1 MSDRIKTLYGQLVRN
16 GYDLGGYEKFN
27 AAMHDSN
34 RRRSLYNQ
42 LVANRADLGG
52 YEKFSS
58 VVETAPRTTPSAP
71 QKKRDVVADT
81 INMLRTPSSQY
92 TRPQPSK
99 AAGTFEMP
107 SKYDIYHNMPDAI
120 KRHQTPT
127 PLKPEAVMPS
137 VPSNAAESV
146 WAAADKAAGAEVRK
160 KVDEGWSWRKIM
172 QALSS
177 GASVTGGLG
186 DDNAQALETT
196 SVAHLK
202 THDLQKLSDQA
213 WAALG
218 SKQQQS
224 IINDSY
230 IYLKE
235 QYPDAD
241 DKALVDAA
249 RKMARAKSDEQMYNL
264 AVEKNMP
271 KSVGEFFLRK
281 AAAASSFGSLSKGY
295 ASMMAGTRGDMEAE
309 DTALQKYGAK
319 HKVADIA
326 GSVAGFAVDPLT
338 YASGAVGG
346 AATKVTL
353 WAGGKV
359 LSEAAARKMSQTLGG
374 KLLLGAVSGAANF
387 GTFEAGGEAINQYKW
402 GGTLDVDPET
412 GRYVVGDFSL
422 GKVASQMRHGLTM
435 GGLMGAFGTWL
446 GNVSTKAAQATT
458 STLGKLG
465 VRAGELGVG
474 LVGEG
479 TIFATPEFISTY
491 GDYNDVIKS
500 VSDKNSP
507 NYIADDKER
516 SKYIAELK
524 AQRGE
529 RMMDIWQDNLAMI
542 AGFKAQHAIKSAG
555 RTISELAASRRG
567 KVGFVERMGR
577 MLDGHPSLAL
587 SKEEQT
593 ELDKHGY
600 GDLTQMV
607 KEYKAYAQKDGDLPY
622 NKITQLLNDKNVS
635 EAARAKMYYYVTGHS
650 LPMSAVIASNVIDNG
665 DKTYTVQSLGDNGVI
680 TSRTY
685 GSRKRADYEK
695 ARIDRQAEL
704 NGVAMA
710 EQMFDNMDKAERL
723 KAVCTRLAQDKGVS
737 PETLLWLTRKDPKQM
752 TAAEKRWIKEIEDAA
767 NEDAPQGENATVRH
781 IKGVI
786 LDEYGVDVDKALRKA
801 ADSRTDAEKTAISA
815 YNDELAQAVAERKN
829 AISQGETTDA
839 YRRGYEADTQG
850 MRDAYVAQ
858 MYEPSEDNA
867 ETLRGV
873 ESQIT
878 ESAKYQAA
886 LERDELTQMTHK
898 DGSIHLATLKDK
910 DKDGNGKQVYIVDGD
925 IVMKEDG
932 SGIDADASSKSVIIY
947 DPATGEKKMVSPTAV
962 DGIESLGEVKT
973 AEQREAEINAHMQ
986 DTIQRS
992 KDWLEGNV
1000 ANPVG
1005 MQIQLGDGR
1014 IATIEAMHED
1024 GKSAIAT
1031 LPDGTQFLVPNDVLQ
1046 RIVNNGQYADYKAR
1060 RDAEASKREAEQS
1073 TESAPETATEGG
1085 QPLPEEASPKEEE
1098 SREYAQGDVFDV
1110 VVDGQKMH
1118 AEIVS
1123 PKDADGRFVVNVDD
1137 GESMRTLYVT
1147 PEELAAMEYR
1157 EEPSPKA
1164 EETRLATE
1172 ESSDKALERGAQ
1184 PTEEHT
1190 PTALERIPRD
1200 EKGNA
1205 QFHDVD
1211 TETAWDGLVEMSG
1224 NEETA
1229 HKVAEASLANA
1240 ERKLKAAKALKEK
1253 GETPEELLRS
1263 IKENEAAVAEAQR
1276 VVDAWKAI
1284 VGEKTR
1290 REEAAK
1296 AEAER
1301 IATEK
1306 AEAERKAAE
1315 ERERAEAEE
1324 EARVEAERKT
1334 EEERI
1339 AKQKAE
1345 EKTEEAESDKEEAE
1359 KQMDDEEP
1367 KPVGSGVFGN
1377 IYNQF
1382 KGKVKEAFDFLMKHK
1397 GGDLLGV
1404 FHRKDVGDIDLVWGD
1419 HGGGLAHIIRRHI
1432 IEQNDFKNVDEI
1444 QKVIEDVIRNGLIVR
1459 ENKDKINIEYNGYR
1473 VSIKKTIRD
1482 SKGSVVENKNWIVT
1496 AFDKSKPKHEKRNPS
1511 SSETLTTPSANQKA
1525 DGVTLPSNEDSIDK
1539 GSEKAEK
1546 KQEKQSVFDKAK
1558 EIADKEE
1565 KKRKAEAED
1574 DSALGQATRAVGK
1587 KKKVNLFKYTV
1598 SEKNSHP
1605 ALRGVHYANGY
1616 AYASDGSILF
1626 KEKADYPKEWEGT
1639 IRDKNGNLID
1649 GIYPDTEKAIHRLV
1663 HILDKEVE
1671 SLPSKEVL
1679 DFAIAASKKLKG
1691 EAIPVA
1697 IDGIFFN
1704 AVNLKKFLEAVASK
1718 GMDKVVYR
1726 HPMLYATN
1734 GKDEIVMMPTVNTLE
1749 GVLDIAD
1756 RMESAGLPKEQI
1768 DAWKAHIEAAD
1779 KKMSFEDFQN
1789 AEKNAKR
1796 KGVRLTEAES
1806 PKRKA
1811 DERYQRG
1818 EGGVKPSK
1826 AEVALRD
1833 AVIDRLRESGMDVIA
1848 DEAEGQRVLDEV
1860 NGRAKV
1866 QMGDAPE
1873 TFAERQKQAVESH
1886 GVVMPGLNESYV
1898 EVVKDIP
1905 RHEYTGSIAEATRE
1919 AIDAAKRKYAGKELT
1934 YNNYGANFNYTISAN
1949 AIDICL
1955 SPKHQNLSANKGIH
1969 LALAEHLDEVINKS
1983 VEVEEHPDYI
1993 KGKDGKRGEEVNPN
2007 AIMHRFYGVAVID
2020 GTPCRVMTLMR
2031 EDGRSEEANGVH
2043 SYEVQKIEVLD
2054 NESPST
2060 SNGVGTQMKDLSAYP
2075 LAKLLKGVEKSYDK
2089 GKYLLDESKKR
2100 SVGLREQRVDGADGV
2115 RFFRTANGEAY
2126 GFTVGGR
2133 IYIDPRIATS
2143 ETPVHE
2149 YAHLWA
2155 EALRNGNPKE
2165 WQNVVELMK
2174 GTNVWDEVKARY
2186 PELKSDDEIA
2196 DEVIA
2201 TYSGRRGAERLR
2213 EEQRKI
2219 AEGNGGVFEKAEAV
2233 NALERVKQ
2241 ALKKF
2246 WNGVADFLHI
2256 HYKSAEEVADRVM
2269 KDLLEGVDPRKMGKT
2284 KDGGVRFSAK
2294 QKRALETASLGN
2306 VPRSLTVV
2314 SSAAGANVLNN
2325 IENLAKEFEKSAT
2338 QPKTFIGDVAK
2349 ALGASRFGSGSEYA
2363 TFETKNGNIVTIRL
2377 ANHNAH
2383 VSGFDH
2389 NDKDNGISIVI
2400 SPKPNEGIT
2409 NDGNAHITEFYYDSI
2424 KLRRAEGKP
2433 LAEIVRSIKQALYS
2447 GEFKDTTG
2455 LAERQ
2460 EVNGEDVI
2468 RYQSSSENSDKTLA
2482 GVHNITEEKLRKALK
2497 LGGLANPSVAVID
2510 ISKNSHE
2517 GFGEISLILPSEK
2530 VAKRTG
2536 KNAGTWQGDAWTPT
2550 YPQIE
2555 RRMSNKGAEKASKD
2569 VLSVPSDMYSE
2580 VRIGLDRWLDSGEA
2594 NSAMAYM
2601 FLHEKGVAPEPKKI
2615 QPKFSDEAYNEL
2627 KSITAGNFNI
2637 YGISKADAQKVLAM
2651 YIDAY
2656 FDGDKDL
2663 YEDKTKAWLEK
2674 NRSIVDAGDKG
2685 GMRYAIAKENVKLYD
2700 EYGFN
2705 YRGVQTFVR
2714 DVEYDHRNT
2723 GVDMNATLNEVED
2736 YIKTNS
2742 LTDEFNT
2749 WQEGKEK
2756 EYGIKEVIFDGF
2768 TPSGNRR
2775 YIPNTL
2781 ENVSK
2786 IMKKQGRNGA
2796 TGAWASFP
2804 NFAARLM
2811 PSYGTLEDIRS
2822 KKGLLTSDRE
2832 KIDDFREKWSKVF
2845 FELGMKCQPDATGTF
2860 DDYGFDRLSEAAMT
2874 SDPQAFLKQEYN
2886 VDFSD
2891 EDTKRLKKMVKAIK
2905 EEYPAMY
2912 FETKFERPVYL
2923 NEFAAVVVPNDLGTD
2938 VKKAL
2943 SDLGIAMYEYDA
2955 SKEGDRSRAFDEAVK
2970 SSGKIRFQ
2978 FIGEK
2983 GAAEADHAEEVF
2995 ANENVERSVREK
3007 GELTDAEVAEK
3018 ERDIDHSVRSS
3029 KEMAE
3034 ERLEIERKAKSDGT
3048 WLKAPNGKRTN
3059 LNERQWVDVR
3069 TKNFKEWF
3077 GDWEN
3082 DPENASKIVDEN
3094 GEPLMV
3100 FHYTPE
3106 DFTVFGEGKEIG
3118 ASTFYNASDANY
3130 AATAAVG
3137 DWFTSK
3143 SDLPDYMGK
3152 PMRVFLNIKEPSDG
3166 RSLEVLADEVGYEIS
3181 SKDYEAFDEDRDNTA
3196 PIIEA
3201 GKNYQEK
3208 LRDRGYDGI
3217 FIADEE
3223 FGGTSYIT
3231 FAPNQIKSAVE
3242 NDGSYSPKEN
3252 DIRRSVRE
3260 KKEDEKTE
3268 LTAEER
3274 ELRDNL
3280 VERMRKGGLDVV
3292 TDSEEMQRV
3301 IGTENERTR
3310 MTGAG
3315 SVREHRVYH
3324 GSGADFDVFDHSH
3337 MGEGEGAQ
3345 AYGWGTY
3352 VTEVEGIGRTYA
3364 IQNTTKHNDAL
3375 RALQHDVD
3383 AISDQ
3388 LNRRRDDLKYDEE
3401 QLKRANEW
3409 RAEAEL
3415 DYELFKDEAE
3425 ELKEKYGESSPEYRN
3440 HLFNDIYTDEMK
3452 RAQSSVKST
3461 EESIQYRKEKI
3472 AELEKALKDKQVE
3485 IDELPKEFPRH
3496 LYTVEIPDDNG
3507 SNYLDWDGHPTES
3520 LLKDVGSFLES
3531 NGFERVQDNPV
3542 RYEKGESSVVLN
3554 PNATGADLYA
3564 ELQKALGSD
3573 KKASQAL
3580 SELGC
3585 IGIKYPADNMRGG
3598 REDGAK
3604 DYVIFNENDAKIT
3617 DHTRFLRTADGEVYG
3632 LVKDGRIYLDPKVAT
3647 AETAVHEYTHLWGDM
3662 LRRKDSEQWSH
3673 TVKEL
3678 KNSVLWEEVKE
3689 LYPELKTDDEIADEV
3704 LSTFSGRRGAERL
3717 REEARRVAE
3726 GEGGVFTKAK
3736 AIETLERVKEAIAR
3750 FWEGVARMFGINR
3763 YRSVEELADMAM
3775 KDLLDSKNPMKDES
3789 GMRKRGEVGDE
3800 GVKSLKGEE
3809 ALTAL
3814 DSIFGEN
3821 EGSAIPPKIS
3831 SFAKFKNLFK
3841 KPVRTFLGELVQVK
3855 EEVWNKI
3862 LRNNRQDITGTVLPT
3877 IENADFA
3884 IRDTDGS
3891 TLYVKRFKGD
3901 GQERMYNVVVVNKHG
3916 EVEDYISSV
3925 HIKRDNNLRNKIKK
3939 GAELFL
3945 PNARTTD
3952 GTMSRNNSTPGA
3964 KVANYSETAKPR
3976 YSRKPGESIFD
3987 YASRVSEDVDRSVR
4001 ERVSARDEYEKKV
4014 KSKGFQTKEALQ
4026 NSMLGLQEFM
4036 LAIDHAS
4043 GNKRYIEDI
4052 PDFENPI
4059 LGENRLSSVNKEE
4072 MHQVA
4077 KTQFKPLMSAVAKL
4091 SGKGKESGEL
4101 YDYMF
4106 AKHGL
4111 ERDAVM
4117 RQREA
4122 QKEFDKYQ
4130 KANPKGTKT
4139 IGDFVASL
4147 EGKDYAGLT
4156 ALTAEDGRVKSIQSQ
4171 IDAIDE
4177 QMKATDD
4184 QLLLR
4189 KLGGQKKRLKVDLLN
4204 AARDAADDIRKAFES
4219 DPNHNLS
4226 DINEL
4231 WSRVNEVNGNTL
4243 RKLYESGML
4252 TKEAYNDIS
4261 SMYTNYIPMRG
4272 FDQTTSAD
4280 AYAYL
4285 THGDSAFNAPIKTA
4299 KGRSSKADNPIAYM
4313 QAMAESAIMQG
4324 NRNVLV
4330 KQKMLNFVRNHP
4342 SDLASV
4348 SDVWLQ
4354 YDSVADEWKP
4364 VFPDNIDANDSASV
4378 VAQKMKAFEDKME
4391 QRAENF
4397 PNLVIRSNEA
4407 PDIPYKV
4414 VEKGQLNEHQVL
4426 VKQNGKSYII
4436 TVNGSPRAAQAANGL
4451 TNPDTD
4457 LTGAIGK
4464 VFEGAEALN
4473 RQLSSLYTT
4482 LNPDFI
4488 GSNYVRDALY
4498 SNTMVY
4504 VKEGA
4509 KYGGS
4514 FNLNFAKYNPA
4525 EMANLYARY
4534 NKGSLD
4540 TSNETHK
4547 LFLEFM
4553 QNGGETGF
4561 VNLKQ
4566 IEKRKSEIA
4575 KAIKRDGEISAA
4587 QIWGGL
4593 NDAIDFANRA
4603 VENSARFAAYVT
4615 SRKSGRS
4622 VGRSVYDA
4630 KEISVNF
4637 NRKGSGSKFMGAE
4650 GQTKAGNAA
4659 AFVSGAG
4666 RGLYIFWNAGLQGL
4680 TNFSRQIGRHPGRA
4694 LTLAS
4699 LLFGFGAL
4707 MSYLGNRDDDDE
4719 NNYFNLPK
4727 YIRRSNVCYKIGDLF
4742 VTIPLPVEYRSFY
4755 GLGEL
4760 ASSTLAGKE
4769 DGTTKDIAKEAVSQV
4784 SQLFPI
4790 DFAEGGGGLH
4800 ALIPSAVK
4808 PIVEAE
4814 TNTAWTGL
4822 PIYKDNDFN
4831 KNMPEYTKVYKTA
4844 NGYLVEIARALNDA
4858 TGGNKYKK
4866 GFIDINP
4873 AKMEYVLKGMLGGAF
4888 SFPDKLV
4895 KTTETIMGDREF
4907 DWRNTPF
4914 ANRFVKNAD
4923 ERTEYKSLNEQYFK
4937 LKDEMDV
4944 VKQQLKGFEKEAD
4957 AGNEKYEKALLQLED
4972 SKDYE
4977 RLELFKDYEK
4987 ELKGLN
4993 DELKELR
5000 MSPDYDKAEE
5010 KELQKEIAELQ
5021 RQLIDEMREIKK

>member
-1 MSDRIKTLYGQLVRN
+1 MGK
-16 GYDLGGYEKFN
+16 
-27 AAMHDSN
+27 DSALK
-34 RRRSLYNQ
+34 LYNALKQ
-42 LVANRADLGG
+42 QGRYTKSFAEFQGILGDKQRSQKLYTALSNDG
-52 YEKFSS
+52 LYTKTFRDFYNQFGSGS
-58 VVETAPRTTPSAP
+58 ETPHTTRTQTTTP
-71 QKKRDVVADT
+71 KKTDFVADT

-99 AAGTFEMP
+99 SAGTFEMP
-107 SKYDIYHNMPDAI
+107 SKYDVYHNMPDAV
-120 KRHQTPT
+120 KRYQTPT
-127 PLKPEAVMPS
+127 PLKTDSS
-137 VPSNAAESV
+137 VSMRSAATSTWNAADRAAREEYDRLHPKKEESF
-146 WAAADKAAGAEVRK
+146 WERAARLMTDAEMGMGNENMEKAT
-160 KVDEGWSWRKIM
+160 DM
-172 QALSS
+172 L
-177 GASVTGGLG
+177 AS
-186 DDNAQALETT
+186 
-196 SVAHLK
+196 HYK

-213 WAALG
+213 WNALG
-218 SKQQQS
+218 TTQQKN
-224 IINDSY
+224 ITDEAY
-230 IYLKE
+230 DELKR
-235 QYPDAD
+235 QYPQATE
-241 DKALVDAA
+241 KELREAA
-249 RKMARAKSDEQMYNL
+249 AKVARAKSDETMYNL
-264 AVEKNMP
+264 AVQKNMP
-271 KSVGEFFLRK
+271 DNAISFFARKMAEGNSV
-281 AAAASSFGSLSKGY
+281 ASLFTGLARQK
-295 ASMMAGTRGDMEAE
+295 AGTVGDLVAETEANE
-309 DTALQKYGAK
+309 RYGKK
-319 HKVADIA
+319 HKVAGIA
-326 GSVAGFAVDPLT
+326 GSVVGMASDPLT
-338 YASGAVGG
+338 YAAGGVGG
-346 AATKVTL
+346 AATKGAL

-435 GGLMGAFGTWL
+435 GGLTGAFGTWL

-587 SKEEQT
+587 SKEEQA

-815 YNDELAQAVAERKN
+815 YNNELAQAVAARKN
-829 AISQGETTDA
+829 AIRQDETTDA

-878 ESAKYQAA
+878 ESVKYQAA
-886 LERDELTQMTHK
+886 LERDELKQMTHK

-1031 LPDGTQFLVPNDVLQ
+1031 LPDGSQFLVPNDVLQ

-1060 RDAEASKREAEQS
+1060 RDAEASKREAEQGS
-1073 TESAPETATEGG
+1073 ESAPETATEGG
-1085 QPLPEEASPKEEE
+1085 QPLPEEASPKEER
-1098 SREYAQGDVFDV
+1098 REYAQGDVFDV

-1172 ESSDKALERGAQ
+1172 GSSEKALERGEQ

-1276 VVDAWKAI
+1276 TVDAWKAI
-1284 VGEKTR
+1284 VGEKSR
-1290 REEAAK
+1290 REEASK

-1306 AEAERKAAE
+1306 AEAERKTAE
-1315 ERERAEAEE
+1315 ERERAEKEE
-1324 EARVEAERKT
+1324 EARVEAERKA

-1345 EKTEEAESDKEEAE
+1345 EKTAEAESDKEEAE
-1359 KQMDDEEP
+1359 KRMDDEEP
-1367 KPVGSGVFGN
+1367 KPLGSGVFGN

-1482 SKGSVVENKNWIVT
+1482 SKGNVVENKNWIVT

-1539 GSEKAEK
+1539 GSKKAEK
-1546 KQEKQSVFDKAK
+1546 KQKKQSVFDKAK

-1565 KKRKAEAED
+1565 KKRKAEAD
-1574 DSALGQATRAVGK
+1574 K
-1587 KKKVNLFKYTV
+1587 
-1598 SEKNSHP
+1598 
-1605 ALRGVHYANGY
+1605 
-1616 AYASDGSILF
+1616 
-1626 KEKADYPKEWEGT
+1626 PKQ
-1639 IRDKNGNLID
+1639 K
-1649 GIYPDTEKAIHRLV
+1649 P
-1663 HILDKEVE
+1663 
-1671 SLPSKEVL
+1671 
-1679 DFAIAASKKLKG
+1679 
-1691 EAIPVA
+1691 
-1697 IDGIFFN
+1697 
-1704 AVNLKKFLEAVASK
+1704 
-1718 GMDKVVYR
+1718 
-1726 HPMLYATN
+1726 
-1734 GKDEIVMMPTVNTLE
+1734 
-1749 GVLDIAD
+1749 
-1756 RMESAGLPKEQI
+1756 
-1768 DAWKAHIEAAD
+1768 
-1779 KKMSFEDFQN
+1779 
-1789 AEKNAKR
+1789 
-1796 KGVRLTEAES
+1796 LTEAERKDAEEVAGALGYRVEWVDTMEENGTIDADKKVIRIAKDAENPLVQVLGHEVAHGVKRMDGGKFKALQKAALEVVGEKEWNERIGKKRKLNAYAEGKLAEEVTCDIVGEALNNNDALKRLAES
-1806 PKRKA
+1806 LRGEKGILARLRDAVARMVEYFKNRGDKEGVRRMKAADKLLAEFESALKEGVAPEQVKPEGVDRSVRESGDEPENKRRKDFAERFGVDESYVSDYANGMAQKNTGKAAIARRSMERQIYLADAGKTSKLSDIAKSLKSFKAALKEAFGDLDALIDEYRNMFEEERNMMEAARKKAEEEAAARKRHLDELSLLTEGQIDSRYAEALEKGDETEAREMLDEVARRKGYGDENNEYRMQHRAPSNPGYESDEARRNDIENGPDVNLEDIALGYNRQPDDYFTNPRGYLNDTPHGRESTDAVANALSSIRQGGRDVTVKVYRAVPTTMKEGKLRNGDWVSLSRRYAEMHGNHALNGKYRIMEDEVPAKDIWWDGNDVNEFGYDNGEDYKYKNVKNNRKSDDLVTRDDKGNVIPPSKRFNQRKA
-1811 DERYQRG
+1811 DERYSRR
-1818 EGGVKPSK
+1818 ESK
-1826 AEVALRD
+1826 A
-1833 AVIDRLRESGMDVIA
+1833 
-1848 DEAEGQRVLDEV
+1848 
-1860 NGRAKV
+1860 
-1866 QMGDAPE
+1866 
-1873 TFAERQKQAVESH
+1873 
-1886 GVVMPGLNESYV
+1886 
-1898 EVVKDIP
+1898 
-1905 RHEYTGSIAEATRE
+1905 
-1919 AIDAAKRKYAGKELT
+1919 
-1934 YNNYGANFNYTISAN
+1934 
-1949 AIDICL
+1949 
-1955 SPKHQNLSANKGIH
+1955 
-1969 LALAEHLDEVINKS
+1969 
-1983 VEVEEHPDYI
+1983 
-1993 KGKDGKRGEEVNPN
+1993 
-2007 AIMHRFYGVAVID
+2007 
-2020 GTPCRVMTLMR
+2020 
-2031 EDGRSEEANGVH
+2031 
-2043 SYEVQKIEVLD
+2043 
-2054 NESPST
+2054 
-2060 SNGVGTQMKDLSAYP
+2060 
-2075 LAKLLKGVEKSYDK
+2075 
-2089 GKYLLDESKKR
+2089 
-2100 SVGLREQRVDGADGV
+2100 
-2115 RFFRTANGEAY
+2115 
-2126 GFTVGGR
+2126 
-2133 IYIDPRIATS
+2133 
-2143 ETPVHE
+2143 
-2149 YAHLWA
+2149 
-2155 EALRNGNPKE
+2155 
-2165 WQNVVELMK
+2165 
-2174 GTNVWDEVKARY
+2174 
-2186 PELKSDDEIA
+2186 
-2196 DEVIA
+2196 
-2201 TYSGRRGAERLR
+2201 
-2213 EEQRKI
+2213 
-2219 AEGNGGVFEKAEAV
+2219 
-2233 NALERVKQ
+2233 
-2241 ALKKF
+2241 
-2246 WNGVADFLHI
+2246 
-2256 HYKSAEEVADRVM
+2256 
-2269 KDLLEGVDPRKMGKT
+2269 
-2284 KDGGVRFSAK
+2284 
-2294 QKRALETASLGN
+2294 
-2306 VPRSLTVV
+2306 
-2314 SSAAGANVLNN
+2314 
-2325 IENLAKEFEKSAT
+2325 
-2338 QPKTFIGDVAK
+2338 
-2349 ALGASRFGSGSEYA
+2349 
-2363 TFETKNGNIVTIRL
+2363 
-2377 ANHNAH
+2377 
-2383 VSGFDH
+2383 
-2389 NDKDNGISIVI
+2389 
-2400 SPKPNEGIT
+2400 
-2409 NDGNAHITEFYYDSI
+2409 
-2424 KLRRAEGKP
+2424 
-2433 LAEIVRSIKQALYS
+2433 
-2447 GEFKDTTG
+2447 
-2455 LAERQ
+2455 
-2460 EVNGEDVI
+2460 
-2468 RYQSSSENSDKTLA
+2468 
-2482 GVHNITEEKLRKALK
+2482 
-2497 LGGLANPSVAVID
+2497 
-2510 ISKNSHE
+2510 
-2517 GFGEISLILPSEK
+2517 
-2530 VAKRTG
+2530 
-2536 KNAGTWQGDAWTPT
+2536 
-2550 YPQIE
+2550 
-2555 RRMSNKGAEKASKD
+2555 
-2569 VLSVPSDMYSE
+2569 
-2580 VRIGLDRWLDSGEA
+2580 
-2594 NSAMAYM
+2594 
-2601 FLHEKGVAPEPKKI
+2601 
-2615 QPKFSDEAYNEL
+2615 
-2627 KSITAGNFNI
+2627 
-2637 YGISKADAQKVLAM
+2637 
-2651 YIDAY
+2651 
-2656 FDGDKDL
+2656 
-2663 YEDKTKAWLEK
+2663 
-2674 NRSIVDAGDKG
+2674 
-2685 GMRYAIAKENVKLYD
+2685 
-2700 EYGFN
+2700 
-2705 YRGVQTFVR
+2705 
-2714 DVEYDHRNT
+2714 
-2723 GVDMNATLNEVED
+2723 
-2736 YIKTNS
+2736 
-2742 LTDEFNT
+2742 
-2749 WQEGKEK
+2749 
-2756 EYGIKEVIFDGF
+2756 
-2768 TPSGNRR
+2768 
-2775 YIPNTL
+2775 
-2781 ENVSK
+2781 
-2786 IMKKQGRNGA
+2786 
-2796 TGAWASFP
+2796 
-2804 NFAARLM
+2804 
-2811 PSYGTLEDIRS
+2811 
-2822 KKGLLTSDRE
+2822 
-2832 KIDDFREKWSKVF
+2832 
-2845 FELGMKCQPDATGTF
+2845 
-2860 DDYGFDRLSEAAMT
+2860 
-2874 SDPQAFLKQEYN
+2874 
-2886 VDFSD
+2886 
-2891 EDTKRLKKMVKAIK
+2891 
-2905 EEYPAMY
+2905 
-2912 FETKFERPVYL
+2912 
-2923 NEFAAVVVPNDLGTD
+2923 
-2938 VKKAL
+2938 
-2943 SDLGIAMYEYDA
+2943 
-2955 SKEGDRSRAFDEAVK
+2955 
-2970 SSGKIRFQ
+2970 
-2978 FIGEK
+2978 
-2983 GAAEADHAEEVF
+2983 
-2995 ANENVERSVREK
+2995 
-3007 GELTDAEVAEK
+3007 
-3018 ERDIDHSVRSS
+3018 
-3029 KEMAE
+3029 
-3034 ERLEIERKAKSDGT
+3034 
-3048 WLKAPNGKRTN
+3048 
-3059 LNERQWVDVR
+3059 
-3069 TKNFKEWF
+3069 
-3077 GDWEN
+3077 
-3082 DPENASKIVDEN
+3082 
-3094 GEPLMV
+3094 
-3100 FHYTPE
+3100 
-3106 DFTVFGEGKEIG
+3106 
-3118 ASTFYNASDANY
+3118 
-3130 AATAAVG
+3130 
-3137 DWFTSK
+3137 
-3143 SDLPDYMGK
+3143 
-3152 PMRVFLNIKEPSDG
+3152 
-3166 RSLEVLADEVGYEIS
+3166 
-3181 SKDYEAFDEDRDNTA
+3181 
-3196 PIIEA
+3196 
-3201 GKNYQEK
+3201 
-3208 LRDRGYDGI
+3208 
-3217 FIADEE
+3217 
-3223 FGGTSYIT
+3223 
-3231 FAPNQIKSAVE
+3231 
-3242 NDGSYSPKEN
+3242 
-3252 DIRRSVRE
+3252 
-3260 KKEDEKTE
+3260 

-3301 IGTENERTR
+3301 IDTENERTR
-3310 MTGAG
+3310 MMGAG

-3324 GSGADFDVFDHSH
+3324 GSGADFDAFDHSH

-3345 AYGWGTY
+3345 VYGWGTY

-3388 LNRRRDDLKYDEE
+3388 LNRHRDDLKYDEE

-3425 ELKEKYGESSPEYRN
+3425 ELKEKYGESSPKYRN

-3472 AELEKALKDKQVE
+3472 AELEKALKDKQAE

-3507 SNYLDWDGHPTES
+3507 GNYLDWNGHPAES

-3531 NGFERVQDNPV
+3531 NGFERVQDNSV
-3542 RYEKGESSVVLN
+3542 RYEKGESTVVLN

-3564 ELQKALGSD
+3564 ELREALGSD

-3580 SELGC
+3580 AELGC

-3598 REDGAK
+3598 REVGAK
-3604 DYVIFNENDAKIT
+3604 NYVIFNENDAKIT

-3647 AETAVHEYTHLWGDM
+3647 SETAVHEYTHLWGDM

-3689 LYPELKTDDEIADEV
+3689 SYPELKTDDEIADEV

-3717 REEARRVAE
+3717 REEARRVAD

-3763 YRSVEELADMAM
+3763 YRSSEELADMAM

-3809 ALTAL
+3809 AMVAL
-3814 DSIFGEN
+3814 DNIFEDKKTEN
-3821 EGSAIPPKIS
+3821 MPQKVS
-3831 SFAKFKNLFK
+3831 SLVKFMELFR
-3841 KPVRTFLGELVQVK
+3841 KPVRTFLGEVVNVK
-3855 EEVWNKI
+3855 EEVYNKI
-3862 LRNNRQDITGTVLPT
+3862 IREKRTSISGAVLPT
-3877 IENADFA
+3877 LENADFA

-3891 TLYVKRFKGD
+3891 TLYIKRFKSENND
-3901 GQERMYNVVVVNKHG
+3901 NVYNIAVVNKYG
-3916 EVEDYISSV
+3916 EVEDYVSSV
-3925 HIKRDNNLRNKIKK
+3925 HIKSDNNLRNKITK
-3939 GAELFL
+3939 GAELLL
-3945 PNARTTD
+3945 PQERITD
-3952 GTMSRNNSTPGA
+3952 GILPRNNPTPT
-3964 KVANYSETAKPR
+3964 ANVTNISEPSKPR
-3976 YSRKPGESIFD
+3976 FSRKPGESIFD

-4036 LAIDHAS
+4036 SAIDHAS

-4091 SGKGKESGEL
+4091 SGNGKESGEL

-4177 QMKATDD
+4177 QMEVTDN
-4184 QLLLR
+4184 QLLLHY
-4189 KLGGQKKRLKVDLLN
+4189 LGGQKKRLKVDLLN
-4204 AARDAADDIRKAFES
+4204 AARDAADDIRKTFENNPS
-4219 DPNHNLS
+4219 HDRS

-4364 VFPDNIDANDSASV
+4364 VFPDNIGANDSASV
-4378 VAQKMKAFEDKME
+4378 VAKKMEAFEDKMK
-4391 QRAENF
+4391 QMAEKH
-4397 PNLVIRSNEA
+4397 PDLVQRSNEA

-4457 LTGAIGK
+4457 LTGAVGK

-4540 TSNETHK
+4540 TSNETHR

-4575 KAIKRDGEISAA
+4575 KAIKRDGRISAA

-4593 NDAIDFANRA
+4593 GDAVDFANRA

-4742 VTIPLPVEYRSFY
+4742 VTIPLPVEYRAFY

-4790 DFAEGGGGLH
+4790 DFVEGGGGLH

-4814 TNTAWTGL
+4814 TNIAWTGL

>member
-58 VVETAPRTTPSAP
+58 VVETAPRTAPSAP
-71 QKKRDVVADT
+71 QKKSDFVADT

-107 SKYDIYHNMPDAI
+107 SKYDIYHNMPDAV

-146 WAAADKAAGAEVRK
+146 WAAADKAESADVRK

-218 SKQQQS
+218 TKQQQS
-224 IINDSY
+224 IINDTY
-230 IYLKE
+230 RYLKE

-309 DTALQKYGAK
+309 DTALQKYGSK

-338 YASGAVGG
+338 YAAGGVGG
-346 AATKVTL
+346 AATKVAL
-353 WAGGKV
+353 WTGGKV

-374 KLLLGAVSGAANF
+374 KLLLGAIGGAANF
-387 GTFEAGGEAINQYKW
+387 GTFEAGGEALNQYKW

-422 GKVASQMRHGLTM
+422 GKVASQLRHGLAM
-435 GGLMGAFGTWL
+435 GGLTGAFGTWL
-446 GNVSTKAAQATT
+446 GNVSTRAAQATS

-465 VRAGELGVG
+465 VRTGELGVG

-516 SKYIAELK
+516 SKYIAEIK

-695 ARIDRQAEL
+695 SRIDRQAEL

-710 EQMFDNMDKAERL
+710 EQMFDNMDRAERL

-752 TAAEKRWIKEIEDAA
+752 TAAEKRWVKEIEDAA

-786 LDEYGVDVDKALRKA
+786 FDEYGVDVDKALRKA
-801 ADSRTDAEKTAISA
+801 ADSRTEAEKSAISA
-815 YNDELAQAVAERKN
+815 YNNELAQAVAERKN

-867 ETLRGV
+867 ETLKGV
-873 ESQIT
+873 ETQIT

-886 LERDELTQMTHK
+886 LERDELKQMTHK
-898 DGSIHLATLKDK
+898 DGSTHLATLKDK

-973 AEQREAEINAHMQ
+973 AEQTEAEINARMQ
-986 DTIQRS
+986 DTIQRG

-1031 LPDGTQFLVPNDVLQ
+1031 LPDGTQFLVPKDVLQ

-1073 TESAPETATEGG
+1073 TESASETATEGG

-1098 SREYAQGDVFDV
+1098 SREYAQGDEFDV

-1157 EEPSPKA
+1157 EEPSPKV

-1172 ESSDKALERGAQ
+1172 DSSEKALERGAQ
-1184 PTEEHT
+1184 LTEEHA

-1284 VGEKTR
+1284 VGEKSR

-1324 EARVEAERKT
+1324 EARVEAERKA
-1334 EEERI
+1334 EEER
-1339 AKQKAE
+1339 
-1345 EKTEEAESDKEEAE
+1345 KTEEKERKAKTDGDGQNGFNFFTGTINELIAATRKKGSSLIKKVLSAASNRLIADLKDKGVDISPEYNHTIDNNAINHALNRHSSDKEKEQGQIPLTE
-1359 KQMDDEEP
+1359 KDIEN
-1367 KPVGSGVFGN
+1367 VN
-1377 IYNQF
+1377 
-1382 KGKVKEAFDFLMKHK
+1382 
-1397 GGDLLGV
+1397 
-1404 FHRKDVGDIDLVWGD
+1404 DVID
-1419 HGGGLAHIIRRHI
+1419 
-1432 IEQNDFKNVDEI
+1432 NYDEI
-1444 QKVIEDVIRNGLIVR
+1444 KTEKNSRGQDIIIYKKRYTDGTTLYVEEVR
-1459 ENKDKINIEYNGYR
+1459 TGRKELAMASMRKQRSRKLTDA
-1473 VSIKKTIRD
+1473 D
-1482 SKGSVVENKNWIVT
+1482 
-1496 AFDKSKPKHEKRNPS
+1496 DLKSTPS
-1511 SSETLTTPSANQKA
+1511 SDLPSASA
-1525 DGVTLPSNEDSIDK
+1525 DK
-1539 GSEKAEK
+1539 GSEKPEK

-1565 KKRKAEAED
+1565 KKRKAEAEKKRPAPLSERIED
-1574 DSALGQATRAVGK
+1574 VGEKIGDARKDVWKEIIARVKNKKQGIEEALKKSSAGKLFSSLFDEKELLESGVSNEVVTFISAVKGSLGTKPRSLSKLKMWINKVLHQYDMCEQALENWESVKKKIDEWKYYSQPFYMYRAAMAVG
-1587 KKKVNLFKYTV
+1587 
-1598 SEKNSHP
+1598 
-1605 ALRGVHYANGY
+1605 GY
-1616 AYASDGSILF
+1616 ESGRDVGNAELWQIADGYSDGKSVAGQWCVR
-1626 KEKADYPKEWEGT
+1626 KAGAY
-1639 IRDKNGNLID
+1639 D
-1649 GIYPDTEKAIHRLV
+1649 GIYKTYE
-1663 HILDKEVE
+1663 
-1671 SLPSKEVL
+1671 
-1679 DFAIAASKKLKG
+1679 
-1691 EAIPVA
+1691 
-1697 IDGIFFN
+1697 
-1704 AVNLKKFLEAVASK
+1704 
-1718 GMDKVVYR
+1718 
-1726 HPMLYATN
+1726 
-1734 GKDEIVMMPTVNTLE
+1734 
-1749 GVLDIAD
+1749 
-1756 RMESAGLPKEQI
+1756 
-1768 DAWKAHIEAAD
+1768 EAA
-1779 KKMSFEDFQN
+1779 E
-1789 AEKNAKR
+1789 
-1796 KGVRLTEAES
+1796 
-1806 PKRKA
+1806 
-1811 DERYQRG
+1811 
-1818 EGGVKPSK
+1818 
-1826 AEVALRD
+1826 
-1833 AVIDRLRESGMDVIA
+1833 
-1848 DEAEGQRVLDEV
+1848 
-1860 NGRAKV
+1860 
-1866 QMGDAPE
+1866 
-1873 TFAERQKQAVESH
+1873 
-1886 GVVMPGLNESYV
+1886 
-1898 EVVKDIP
+1898 
-1905 RHEYTGSIAEATRE
+1905 
-1919 AIDAAKRKYAGKELT
+1919 
-1934 YNNYGANFNYTISAN
+1934 
-1949 AIDICL
+1949 
-1955 SPKHQNLSANKGIH
+1955 
-1969 LALAEHLDEVINKS
+1969 
-1983 VEVEEHPDYI
+1983 
-1993 KGKDGKRGEEVNPN
+1993 
-2007 AIMHRFYGVAVID
+2007 
-2020 GTPCRVMTLMR
+2020 
-2031 EDGRSEEANGVH
+2031 
-2043 SYEVQKIEVLD
+2043 
-2054 NESPST
+2054 
-2060 SNGVGTQMKDLSAYP
+2060 
-2075 LAKLLKGVEKSYDK
+2075 
-2089 GKYLLDESKKR
+2089 
-2100 SVGLREQRVDGADGV
+2100 
-2115 RFFRTANGEAY
+2115 
-2126 GFTVGGR
+2126 
-2133 IYIDPRIATS
+2133 
-2143 ETPVHE
+2143 
-2149 YAHLWA
+2149 
-2155 EALRNGNPKE
+2155 
-2165 WQNVVELMK
+2165 
-2174 GTNVWDEVKARY
+2174 
-2186 PELKSDDEIA
+2186 
-2196 DEVIA
+2196 
-2201 TYSGRRGAERLR
+2201 
-2213 EEQRKI
+2213 
-2219 AEGNGGVFEKAEAV
+2219 
-2233 NALERVKQ
+2233 

-2246 WNGVADFLHI
+2246 AGENAAVDGKGKRKEVKLAI
-2256 HYKSAEEVADRVM
+2256 YKR
-2269 KDLLEGVDPRKMGKT
+2269 RT
-2284 KDGGVRFSAK
+2284 DG
-2294 QKRALETASLGN
+2294 TM
-2306 VPRSLTVV
+2306 
-2314 SSAAGANVLNN
+2314 
-2325 IENLAKEFEKSAT
+2325 
-2338 QPKTFIGDVAK
+2338 FIA
-2349 ALGASRFGSGSEYA
+2349 
-2363 TFETKNGNIVTIRL
+2363 
-2377 ANHNAH
+2377 
-2383 VSGFDH
+2383 
-2389 NDKDNGISIVI
+2389 
-2400 SPKPNEGIT
+2400 P
-2409 NDGNAHITEFYYDSI
+2409 
-2424 KLRRAEGKP
+2424 EGKP
-2433 LAEIVRSIKQALYS
+2433 
-2447 GEFKDTTG
+2447 
-2455 LAERQ
+2455 
-2460 EVNGEDVI
+2460 DVI
-2468 RYQSSSENSDKTLA
+2468 IQDGFKTLYEA
-2482 GVHNITEEKLRKALK
+2482 SAYKKEHYAEMQERYRTLMDGIKPKFNENRERKGRDWR
-2497 LGGLANPSVAVID
+2497 GG
-2510 ISKNSHE
+2510 
-2517 GFGEISLILPSEK
+2517 
-2530 VAKRTG
+2530 
-2536 KNAGTWQGDAWTPT
+2536 
-2550 YPQIE
+2550 
-2555 RRMSNKGAEKASKD
+2555 KD
-2569 VLSVPSDMYSE
+2569 V
-2580 VRIGLDRWLDSGEA
+2580 
-2594 NSAMAYM
+2594 SA
-2601 FLHEKGVAPEPKKI
+2601 E
-2615 QPKFSDEAYNEL
+2615 
-2627 KSITAGNFNI
+2627 
-2637 YGISKADAQKVLAM
+2637 
-2651 YIDAY
+2651 
-2656 FDGDKDL
+2656 
-2663 YEDKTKAWLEK
+2663 
-2674 NRSIVDAGDKG
+2674 
-2685 GMRYAIAKENVKLYD
+2685 
-2700 EYGFN
+2700 
-2705 YRGVQTFVR
+2705 
-2714 DVEYDHRNT
+2714 
-2723 GVDMNATLNEVED
+2723 
-2736 YIKTNS
+2736 
-2742 LTDEFNT
+2742 
-2749 WQEGKEK
+2749 
-2756 EYGIKEVIFDGF
+2756 
-2768 TPSGNRR
+2768 
-2775 YIPNTL
+2775 
-2781 ENVSK
+2781 
-2786 IMKKQGRNGA
+2786 
-2796 TGAWASFP
+2796 
-2804 NFAARLM
+2804 
-2811 PSYGTLEDIRS
+2811 
-2822 KKGLLTSDRE
+2822 
-2832 KIDDFREKWSKVF
+2832 DFRE
-2845 FELGMKCQPDATGTF
+2845 AF
-2860 DDYGFDRLSEAAMT
+2860 DFRGVEFGNWMQQKDRR
-2874 SDPQAFLKQEYN
+2874 QA
-2886 VDFSD
+2886 
-2891 EDTKRLKKMVKAIK
+2891 
-2905 EEYPAMY
+2905 
-2912 FETKFERPVYL
+2912 L
-2923 NEFAAVVVPNDLGTD
+2923 NECYDSLMDLAMVCG
-2938 VKKAL
+2938 VSPKAL
-2943 SDLGIAMYEYDA
+2943 SLGGKLAMAFGARGVGKFNAHYEPD
-2955 SKEGDRSRAFDEAVK
+2955 KVVINLTK
-2970 SSGKIRFQ
+2970 T
-2978 FIGEK
+2978 K
-2983 GAAEADHAEEVF
+2983 GAGSLAHEWFHAIDNYFNMQGWDEF
-2995 ANENVERSVREK
+2995 ATESTRNVER
-3007 GELTDAEVAEK
+3007 
-3018 ERDIDHSVRSS
+3018 

-3034 ERLEIERKAKSDGT
+3034 AWKDLVRAINGSDYFKRSDKYARLKGSRYWIEPTELGARAFAVWVENRLSKYGT
-3048 WLKAPNGKRTN
+3048 I
-3059 LNERQWVDVR
+3059 
-3069 TKNFKEWF
+3069 
-3077 GDWEN
+3077 N
-3082 DPENASKIVDEN
+3082 DYLANNPRLVDE
-3094 GEPLMV
+3094 
-3100 FHYTPE
+3100 
-3106 DFTVFGEGKEIG
+3106 K
-3118 ASTFYNASDANY
+3118 ASDAEKKY
-3130 AATAAVG
+3130 APYPFDKDA
-3137 DWFTSK
+3137 DWMDEKFGR
-3143 SDLPDYMGK
+3143 LFEVMQE
-3152 PMRVFLNIKEPSDG
+3152 RV
-3166 RSLEVLADEVGYEIS
+3166 
-3181 SKDYEAFDEDRDNTA
+3181 
-3196 PIIEA
+3196 
-3201 GKNYQEK
+3201 
-3208 LRDRGYDGI
+3208 
-3217 FIADEE
+3217 DEE
-3223 FGGTSYIT
+3223 TGKHIL
-3231 FAPNQIKSAVE
+3231 
-3242 NDGSYSPKEN
+3242 YSRNKAAGH
-3252 DIRRSVRE
+3252 
-3260 KKEDEKTE
+3260 EKTE

-3301 IGTENERTR
+3301 IDTENERTR
-3310 MTGAG
+3310 MMGAG

-3324 GSGADFDVFDHSH
+3324 GSGADFDAFDHSH

-3388 LNRRRDDLKYDEE
+3388 LNRHRDDLKYDEE

-3425 ELKEKYGESSPEYRN
+3425 ELKEKYGEASPEYRN

-3452 RAQSSVKST
+3452 RAQRSVKSI

-3472 AELEKALKDKQVE
+3472 AELGKALKDKQAEV
-3485 IDELPKEFPRH
+3485 DELPKKFPRH

-3507 SNYLDWDGHPTES
+3507 GNYLDWNGHPAES

-3531 NGFERVQDNPV
+3531 EGFERVQDSPV
-3542 RYEKGESSVVLN
+3542 RYEKGESTVVLN

-3564 ELQKALGSD
+3564 ELREALGSD

-3580 SELGC
+3580 AEVGC
-3585 IGIKYPADNMRGG
+3585 VGIKYPADNMRGG
-3598 REDGAK
+3598 RKDGAK
-3604 DYVIFNENDAKIT
+3604 NYVIFNENDAKIT
-3617 DHTRFLRTADGEVYG
+3617 DHTRFLRTAGGEVYG

-3647 AETAVHEYTHLWGDM
+3647 SETAVHEYTHLWGDM

-3689 LYPELKTDDEIADEV
+3689 LYLELKTDDEIADEV

-3717 REEARRVAE
+3717 REEARRVAD

-3763 YRSVEELADMAM
+3763 YRSAEELADMAM
-3775 KDLLDSKNPMKDES
+3775 RDLINGVKPTSRTFTFDNFYKDTKAVFEGTERPKGKPDYISYSGSEYWYGEDKGGKYVVRGSDHWSGEFKVKDGERTNVGRNHYSEITEDGMLPIGAQGSLKFGWKKGLSKPVGSGISAAIDRRGSGDSNNIASCYWYIDNAKGKDNKGFTYGKAYLSEFEDKE
-3789 GMRKRGEVGDE
+3789 RRRDIPGDE
-3800 GVKSLKGEE
+3800 WRDIQGLEGGTRAMRSEAAATPLKGDE

-3855 EEVWNKI
+3855 DEVWNKI

-3952 GTMSRNNSTPGA
+3952 GTISRNNSTPGA

-3976 YSRKPGESIFD
+3976 FSRKPGESIFD
-3987 YASRVSEDVDRSVR
+3987 YASRVSDSVDRSVR

-4036 LAIDHAS
+4036 FAIDHAS

-4091 SGKGKESGEL
+4091 SGNGKESGEL

-4139 IGDFVASL
+4139 IEDFVASL

-4189 KLGGQKKRLKVDLLN
+4189 NLGGQKKRLKVDLLN

-4219 DPNHNLS
+4219 NPSHDRS

-4231 WSRVNEVNGNTL
+4231 WKRVNEVNGNTL
-4243 RKLYESGML
+4243 RKLYESGLL
-4252 TKEAYNDIS
+4252 TKEAYNDIN
-4261 SMYTNYIPMRG
+4261 SMYTHYIPMRG

-4285 THGDSAFNAPIKTA
+4285 THSDSAFNAPIKTA

-4330 KQKMLNFVRNHP
+4330 KQRMLNFVRNHP

-4364 VFPDNIDANDSASV
+4364 VFPDNIGANDSASV
-4378 VAQKMKAFEDKME
+4378 VAKKMEAFEDKMK
-4391 QRAENF
+4391 QMAENH
-4397 PNLVIRSNEA
+4397 PNLVQRSNEA

-4457 LTGAIGK
+4457 LTGAVGK

-4473 RQLSSLYTT
+4473 RQLSSFYTT

-4514 FNLNFAKYNPA
+4514 FNLNFAKYNPG

-4534 NKGSLD
+4534 NKGNLD
-4540 TSNETHK
+4540 TSNETHR

-4575 KAIKRDGEISAA
+4575 KAIKREGKISAA
-4587 QIWGGL
+4587 QIWGGAS
-4593 NDAIDFANRA
+4593 DAIDFANRA

-4615 SRKSGRS
+4615 SRRSGRS

-4666 RGLYIFWNAGLQGL
+4666 RGLYIFWNAGIQGL

-4707 MSYLGNRDDDDE
+4707 MSYLGSNDDDDE

-4727 YIRRSNVCYKIGDLF
+4727 NIRRSNVCYKIGDLF
-4742 VTIPLPVEYRSFY
+4742 VTIPLPVEYRAFY

-4769 DGTTKDIAKEAVSQV
+4769 SGTTKDIAKEAVSQI

-4790 DFAEGGGGLH
+4790 DFMEGGGGLH

-4895 KTTETIMGDREF
+4895 KTTETILGDREF

-4923 ERTEYKSLNEQYFK
+4923 ERTEYKALNEQYYK
-4937 LKDEMDV
+4937 AKE
-4944 VKQQLKGFEKEAD
+4944 EAD
-4957 AGNEKYEKALLQLED
+4957 IVRQQYNGAMKEIKAGNGSYKDLLGEVVRSDDFQ
-4972 SKDYE
+4972 KMV
-4977 RLELFKDYEK
+4977 LFDAYNKPIK
-4987 ELKGLN
+4987 KLN
-4993 DELKELR
+4993 DTLKQLR
-5000 MSPDYDKAEE
+5000 MSSDYDEKAEKVIRE
-5010 KELQKEIAELQ
+5010 KIASVQ
-5021 RQLIDEMREIKK
+5021 RAMINKLEKMDSVNK